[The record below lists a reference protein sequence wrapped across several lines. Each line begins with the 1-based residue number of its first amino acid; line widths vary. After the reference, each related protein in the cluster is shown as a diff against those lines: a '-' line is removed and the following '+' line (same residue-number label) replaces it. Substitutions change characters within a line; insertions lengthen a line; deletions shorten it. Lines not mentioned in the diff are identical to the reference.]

1 MVVNPSAD
9 GDLVEEVRLVKLG
22 RRRHQIDGGVMR
34 QVEIEDRDV
43 RLGF

>member
-1 MVVNPSAD
+1 MAVNSSAD
-9 GDLVEEVRLVKLG
+9 GDLVEEVPVKLG
-22 RRRHQIDGGVMR
+22 RRWHQIDSGVMR